1 MKTNAMIFGM
11 MVVGA
16 NLLAQT
22 NADPSGGEKQ
32 AAKMKAELSLTDEQI
47 GRIKEINGKF
57 RSEQARV
64 RADTTLT
71 RQKALEERRR
81 MLDERESQIQDI
93 LTDDQVAKW
102 EDMKRGRR
110 SSEKSKV
117 PRENPAEE
125 MKTALDI
132 SDEQVKK
139 ITAINSR
146 MSRQFKKLRA
156 DTTITRASASRGMK
170 KILDDRNAEI
180 KSLLTEDQYLKF
192 VAYEAEKEKQRRGG
206 ERPTRP

>member
-1 MKTNAMIFGM
+1 MIFVM
-11 MVVGA
+11 MVVGI

-32 AAKMKAELSLTDEQI
+32 AAKMKAELSLTDEQF
-47 GRIKEINGKF
+47 GRIKEINEKF

-93 LTDDQVAKW
+93 LTDDQLVKW
-102 EDMKRGRR
+102 EDVKRGQG
-110 SSEKSKV
+110 SGEKSKA
-117 PRENPAEE
+117 RWENPAEE
-125 MKTALDI
+125 MKTGLDI

-139 ITAINSR
+139 ITVINSR
-146 MSRQFKKLRA
+146 MSGQFKKLRA
-156 DTTITRASASRGMK
+156 DTTITRENAARDMK
-170 KILDDRNAEI
+170 KILEDRNAAI
-180 KSLLTEDQYLKF
+180 KSALTDDQYLKF
-192 VAYEAEKEKQRRGG
+192 VAYEAEKVKQRRRGG
-206 ERPTRP
+206 RPIRP